1 MMQTDFTRYV
11 APTYPHARTPEWHSA
26 TWLNRQA
33 DLQLSLG
40 RHVAAERLAE
50 RAAELREARA

>member
-1 MMQTDFTRYV
+1 MQTEVSRIV
-11 APTYPHARTPEWHSA
+11 AHAYPHAFPSEWHSVS
-26 TWLNRQA
+26 WLNRQA

-50 RAAELREARA
+50 RAAELVEAHS

>member
-1 MMQTDFTRYV
+1 MHIESQRHPAPAYPESTRV
-11 APTYPHARTPEWHSA
+11 LTARF
-26 TWLNRQA
+26 LDRQA

-50 RAAELREARA
+50 LAAEMRTGVER